1 MAQALRVAVD
11 ALLRRPAV
19 RWLAALLGL
28 LPALWLL
35 VAAAADRLGANPAE
49 ALIRGSGDWALR
61 LLCLALAVTPLRVT
75 LGLPALARWRRMA
88 GLYAYGYA
96 LLHLLTYL
104 WLDQGWDW
112 GATLADVA
120 KRPFILAGM
129 VAVLLLTPLAATSW
143 AGAMRRLG
151 AARWQRL
158 HRLVYAVAVLAV
170 LHFYWMRAG
179 KRDFADVW
187 LYGSLIALLLLW
199 RLWRRWG
206 GRGRSGAADLP

>member
-1 MAQALRVAVD
+1 MAQALRAAVD
-11 ALLRRPAV
+11 ALLRQPAA

-206 GRGRSGAADLP
+206 GRGRSGPADLP

>member
-1 MAQALRVAVD
+1 VAQALRVAVD

-206 GRGRSGAADLP
+206 GRGRSGPADLP

>member
-11 ALLRRPAV
+11 ALLRRPAA

-35 VAAAADRLGANPAE
+35 GAAAADRLGANPAE

-143 AGAMRRLG
+143 AGAVRRLG

-206 GRGRSGAADLP
+206 GRGRSGPADLP

>member
-1 MAQALRVAVD
+1 MAQALRTAVD
-11 ALLRRPAV
+11 ALLRRPAA

-143 AGAMRRLG
+143 AGAVRRLG

-206 GRGRSGAADLP
+206 GRGRSGAADQP

>member
-1 MAQALRVAVD
+1 VAQALRVAVD

-35 VAAAADRLGANPAE
+35 VAAAADRLGANPTE

-143 AGAMRRLG
+143 AGAVRRLG

-206 GRGRSGAADLP
+206 GRGRSGPADPP